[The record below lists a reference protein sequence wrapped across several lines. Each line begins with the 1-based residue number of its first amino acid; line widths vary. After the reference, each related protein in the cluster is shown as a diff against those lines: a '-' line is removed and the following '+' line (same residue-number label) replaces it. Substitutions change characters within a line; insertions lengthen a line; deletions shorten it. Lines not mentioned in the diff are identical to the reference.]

1 MTRRII
7 EHKILGSKKS
17 PLIPFIW
24 NGETYYGAEG
34 ESITA
39 ALLANDI
46 RTLRYHER
54 DGAPRG
60 LYCNIGHCS
69 ECRVKVDG
77 RENVRACLTP
87 VRENMIIVRQGALP
101 HLVEGGGHDGAL

>member
-1 MTRRII
+1 MTRRILN
-7 EHKILGSKKS
+7 HKILGVKK
-17 PLIPFIW
+17 PHIIPFAW

-46 RTLRYHER
+46 RTLRYHEN

-60 LYCNIGHCS
+60 FYCNIGHCS
-69 ECRVKVDG
+69 ECRVTVDG
-77 RENVRACLTP
+77 RQNVRACLTP
-87 VRENMIIVRQGALP
+87 LQKDMEIDRQGRLP
-101 HLVEGGGHDGAL
+101 HLVKGGRGNDTL

>member
-1 MTRRII
+1 MTRRILN
-7 EHKILGSKKS
+7 HKILGVKK
-17 PLIPFIW
+17 PHIIPFAW

-46 RTLRYHER
+46 RTLRYHEN

-60 LYCNIGHCS
+60 FYCNIGHCS
-69 ECRVKVDG
+69 ECRVTVDG
-77 RENVRACLTP
+77 RQNVRACLTP
-87 VRENMIIVRQGALP
+87 LQKDMQVDRQGKLP
-101 HLVEGGGHDGAL
+101 HLVKGGGGNDTL

>member
-1 MTRRII
+1 MTRRILD
-7 EHKILGSKKS
+7 HKILGPKEHTTV
-17 PLIPFIW
+17 PFIW
-24 NGETYYGAEG
+24 NGETYHAAEG

-46 RTLRYHER
+46 RTIRHHER

-69 ECRVKVDG
+69 ECRVTVDG
-77 RENVRACLTP
+77 TENVRACLTP
-87 VRENMIIVRQGALP
+87 VRKNMEIDRQGALP
-101 HLVEGGGHDGAL
+101 HLVEGGSHNDAL

>member
-1 MTRRII
+1 MTRRIL
-7 EHKILGSKKS
+7 EHKILGPKKNKFV
-17 PLIPFIW
+17 PFKW
-24 NGETYYGAEG
+24 NEETYYGAEG

-46 RTLRYHER
+46 RTIRHHES

-69 ECRVKVDG
+69 ECRVTVDG
-77 RENVRACLTP
+77 TENVRACLTP
-87 VRENMIIVRQGALP
+87 VRENMTIIRQGAVP
-101 HLVEGGGHDGAL
+101 HLVKGGGNDDAL

>member
-1 MTRRII
+1 MTRRILN
-7 EHKILGSKKS
+7 HKILGVKK
-17 PLIPFIW
+17 PHIIPFAW

-46 RTLRYHER
+46 RTLRYHEN

-60 LYCNIGHCS
+60 FYCNIGHCS
-69 ECRVKVDG
+69 ECRVTVDG
-77 RENVRACLTP
+77 RQNVRACLTP
-87 VRENMIIVRQGALP
+87 LQKDMQIDRQGRLP
-101 HLVEGGGHDGAL
+101 HLVKGGGGNDTL

>member
-1 MTRRII
+1 MMTRRIL
-7 EHKILGSKKS
+7 EHKILGPRKNK
-17 PLIPFIW
+17 IVPFKW

-39 ALLANDI
+39 ALLANDV

-69 ECRVKVDG
+69 ECRVTVDG
-77 RENVRACLTP
+77 AQNVRACLTP
-87 VRENMIIVRQGALP
+87 VRQDMEISRQGALP
-101 HLVEGGGHDGAL
+101 HLVKGGGDDAL

>member
-1 MTRRII
+1 MTRRILN
-7 EHKILGSKKS
+7 HKILGPKKHH
-17 PLIPFIW
+17 IVPFVW

-46 RTLRYHER
+46 RTLRYHES

-69 ECRVKVDG
+69 ECRVTVDG
-77 RENVRACLTP
+77 RQNVRACLTP
-87 VRENMIIVRQGALP
+87 LQKNMHVDRQGALH
-101 HLVEGGGHDGAL
+101 HLVKGGGGNEPL

>member
-1 MTRRII
+1 MTRRILN
-7 EHKILGSKKS
+7 HKILGVKK
-17 PLIPFIW
+17 PHIIPFAW

-46 RTLRYHER
+46 RTLRYHEN

-60 LYCNIGHCS
+60 FYCNIGHCS
-69 ECRVKVDG
+69 ECRVTVDG
-77 RENVRACLTP
+77 RQNVRACLTP
-87 VRENMIIVRQGALP
+87 LQKDMQIDRQGKLP
-101 HLVEGGGHDGAL
+101 HLVKGGGGNDTL

>member
-1 MTRRII
+1 MTRRILN
-7 EHKILGSKKS
+7 HKILGVKK
-17 PLIPFIW
+17 PHIIPFAW

-46 RTLRYHER
+46 RTLRYHEN

-60 LYCNIGHCS
+60 FYCNIGHCS
-69 ECRVKVDG
+69 ECRVTVDC
-77 RENVRACLTP
+77 RQNVRACLTP
-87 VRENMIIVRQGALP
+87 LQKDMQIDRQGRLP
-101 HLVEGGGHDGAL
+101 HLVKGGGGNDTL